1 MELIMPVTKFQ
12 CPTGNTVPIE
22 KCLAACPNQQRCM
35 FLPTLR
41 AIAKSVD
48 RKISEPTVTE
58 LLCGIRETYLKK
70 TTDYA
75 VDPMQQ
81 LYAIHGSAV
90 HTINEGH
97 TEGNMLSEERLANN
111 VTSGKFDL
119 YGQIIDYSDK
129 TLGDYKIT
137 SSYKLM
143 KALGYYKVD
152 VLTGEVYKTGLKKGQ
167 PKTRKEWRT
176 DGVRHIL
183 DWAIQ
188 LNYYRI
194 LLEQRGF
201 TVDRMEIQAMCRD
214 YSLKVASERNITKP
228 VYIIHINKIS
238 DYWVKLYMETKA
250 KRLKD
255 TLEKGYLPKLCSSK
269 ERWQDRKC
277 RDYCAVAENCP
288 YGRMIKHSKD
298 MQIVA

>member
-1 MELIMPVTKFQ
+1 MTATAFI
-12 CPTGNTVPIE
+12 CPQGDKVKITD
-22 KCLAACPNQQRCM
+22 CLKSCVKKQRCM

-41 AIAKSVD
+41 AIAQSLERNIK
-48 RKISEPTVTE
+48 EPTVTE

-81 LYAIHGSAV
+81 LYALHGSAV
-90 HTINEGH
+90 HTINEGF
-97 TEGNMLSEERLANN
+97 TEGNMLSEERLADE

-119 YGQIIDYSDK
+119 YGQIIDLSDK

-143 KALGYYKVD
+143 RALGYYKVD
-152 VLTGEVYKTGLKKGQ
+152 VPTGEVYKTGLRKGQ

-188 LNYYRI
+188 VNYYRI

-201 TVDRMEIQAMCRD
+201 KVESMKIQAFCRD
-214 YSLKVASERNITKP
+214 FSLRIAEERNIRRQ
-228 VYIIHINKIS
+228 VYII
-238 DYWVKLYMETKA
+238 KA
-250 KRLKD
+250 LSQQMVD
-255 TLEKGYLPKLCSSK
+255 FDEK
-269 ERWQDRKC
+269 
-277 RDYCAVAENCP
+277 
-288 YGRMIKHSKD
+288 
-298 MQIVA
+298 

>member
-1 MELIMPVTKFQ
+1 MPVTKFQ
-12 CPTGNTVPIE
+12 CPTGNIVPIAA
-22 KCLAACPNQQRCM
+22 CLKSCPNQQRCM

-97 TEGNMLSEERLANN
+97 TEGNMLSEERLADN

-143 KALGYYKVD
+143 RALGYYKVD
-152 VLTGEVYKTGLKKGQ
+152 VPTGEVYKTGLKKGQ

-194 LLEQRGF
+194 LLKQRGF

-238 DYWVKLYMETKA
+238 DHWVKLYMETKA

-255 TLEKGYLPKLCSSK
+255 ALAKGYLPKLCSSK

-298 MQIVA
+298 IQIAA

>member
-1 MELIMPVTKFQ
+1 MPVTKFQ
-12 CPTGNTVPIE
+12 CPTGNIVPIAT
-22 KCLAACPNQQRCM
+22 CLKSCPNQQRCM

-97 TEGNMLSEERLANN
+97 TEGNMLSEERLADN

-152 VLTGEVYKTGLKKGQ
+152 VPTGEVYKTGLKKGQ

-238 DYWVKLYMETKA
+238 DHWVKLYMETKA

-255 TLEKGYLPKLCSSK
+255 ALEKGYLPKLCSTK

-288 YGRMIKHSKD
+288 YGRMVKYSKD
-298 MQIVA
+298 VKIAA

>member
-1 MELIMPVTKFQ
+1 MPVTKFQ
-12 CPTGNTVPIE
+12 CPTGNIVPIE
-22 KCLAACPNQQRCM
+22 KCLAACSNQQRCM

-97 TEGNMLSEERLANN
+97 TEGNMLSEERLADN

-143 KALGYYKVD
+143 RALGYYKVD
-152 VLTGEVYKTGLKKGQ
+152 VPTGEVYKTGLKKGQ

-238 DYWVKLYMETKA
+238 DHWVKLYMETKA

-255 TLEKGYLPKLCSSK
+255 ALEKGYLPKLCSAK

-288 YGRMIKHSKD
+288 YGRMVKHSKD
-298 MQIVA
+298 IQIAA

>member
-1 MELIMPVTKFQ
+1 
-12 CPTGNTVPIE
+12 
-22 KCLAACPNQQRCM
+22 M

-48 RKISEPTVTE
+48 RSIKEPTVTE

-90 HTINEGH
+90 HTINEGF
-97 TEGNMLSEERLANN
+97 TEGNILSEERLADD

-119 YGQIIDYSDK
+119 YGQIIDLSDK

-143 KALGYYKVD
+143 RALGYYKVD
-152 VLTGEVYKTGLKKGQ
+152 VPTGEVYKTGIKKGQ

-188 LNYYRI
+188 VNYYRI

-201 TVDRMEIQAMCRD
+201 KVESMKIQAFCRD
-214 YSLKVASERNITKP
+214 FSLRIAEERNIRKQ
-228 VYIIHINKIS
+228 VYIININKIS
-238 DYWVKLYMETKA
+238 DHWIKLYMETKA
-250 KRLKD
+250 KRLKEA
-255 TLEKGYLPKLCSSK
+255 LEKGYLPQLCTPK
-269 ERWQDRKC
+269 ERWHDRKC
-277 RDYCAVAENCP
+277 KDYCVVAGNCP
-288 YGRMIKHSKD
+288 YGRMVKAGMK
-298 MQIVA
+298 QAV

>member
-1 MELIMPVTKFQ
+1 MPVTKFQ
-12 CPTGNTVPIE
+12 CQTGNIVPIE

-97 TEGNMLSEERLANN
+97 TEGNMLSEERLADN

-143 KALGYYKVD
+143 RALGYYKVD
-152 VLTGEVYKTGLKKGQ
+152 VPTGEVYKTGLKKGQ
-167 PKTRKEWRT
+167 PKTKKEWRT

-238 DYWVKLYMETKA
+238 DHWVKLYMETKA

-255 TLEKGYLPKLCSSK
+255 ALEKGYLPKLCSSK

-288 YGRMIKHSKD
+288 YGRMIRYSKD
-298 MQIVA
+298 VKIAA

>member
-1 MELIMPVTKFQ
+1 
-12 CPTGNTVPIE
+12 
-22 KCLAACPNQQRCM
+22 M

-41 AIAKSVD
+41 AIAQSLERNIK
-48 RKISEPTVTE
+48 EPTVTE

-81 LYAIHGSAV
+81 LYALHGSAV
-90 HTINEGH
+90 HTINEGF
-97 TEGNMLSEERLANN
+97 TEGNILSEERLADE

-119 YGQIIDYSDK
+119 YGQIIDLSDK

-143 KALGYYKVD
+143 RALGYYKMD
-152 VLTGEVYKTGLKKGQ
+152 VPTGEVYKTGLKKGQ

-188 LNYYRI
+188 VNYYRI

-201 TVDRMEIQAMCRD
+201 KVESMKIQAFCRD
-214 YSLKVASERNITKP
+214 FSLRIAEERNIRRQ
-228 VYIIHINKIS
+228 VYIININKIS
-238 DYWVKLYMETKA
+238 DRWIKLYMETKA
-250 KRLKD
+250 KRLKEA
-255 TLEKGYLPKLCSSK
+255 LEKGYLPQLCTPK
-269 ERWQDRKC
+269 ERWNDRKC
-277 RDYCAVAENCP
+277 KDYCAVAGNCP
-288 YGRMIKHSKD
+288 YGRMVKTGMK
-298 MQIVA
+298 QAA

>member
-1 MELIMPVTKFQ
+1 MGATEFI
-12 CPTGNTVPIE
+12 CPSGNRVPITT
-22 KCLAACPNQQRCM
+22 CLSRCTSNQRCM

-41 AIAKSVD
+41 AVAKSLD

-58 LLCGIRETYLKK
+58 FLAGTRETYLKK

-75 VDPMQQ
+75 VDPIQQ

-90 HTINEGH
+90 HTINEGF
-97 TEGNMLSEERLANN
+97 TDGNILSEERLADD

-119 YGQIIDYSDK
+119 YGQIISLSDT
-129 TLGDYKIT
+129 TLGDYKVT

-143 KALGYYKVD
+143 RSLGYYKVD
-152 VLTGEVYKTGLKKGQ
+152 VPTGEVYKTGLKKGQ

-201 TVDRMEIQAMCRD
+201 EVRDMKIQAFCRD
-214 YSLKVASERNITKP
+214 FSLRIAAERNITSP
-228 VYIIHINKIS
+228 LYIIPINKIS
-238 DYWVKLYMETKA
+238 DRWIKLYMEEKA
-250 KRLKD
+250 RRLKEA
-255 TLEKGYLPKLCSSK
+255 LLNEELPPICSAK
-269 ERWQDRKC
+269 ERWNDRKC
-277 RDYCAVAENCP
+277 LDYCIVAENCE
-288 YGRMIKHSKD
+288 YGQRKKNLLAEKL
-298 MQIVA
+298 VA